1 MLAAIITFLLLGG
14 GANDAL
20 LSYIKDTSG
29 IIDEV
34 VLDEDRRDAAE
45 DTLDRMKDRAKQLAK
60 AKKAASK
67 SIGSFIKEGS
77 ADEAGIEAILDEMEK
92 ESRAFNSEMV
102 AMRFE
107 LKDQLTREEWEAL
120 FSNAE

>member
-60 AKKAASK
+60 EKKAASK
-67 SIGSFIKEGS
+67 SIESFIKEGS
-77 ADEAGIEAILDEMEK
+77 EDEAGIEAILDEIEK
-92 ESRAFNSEMV
+92 ENRAFNSDMV

>member
-1 MLAAIITFLLLGG
+1 MTTSKLTAGAVFPQITMPRLGG
-14 GANDAL
+14 GELELGVPKNGADWQL
-20 LSYIKDTSG
+20 
-29 IIDEV
+29 V
-34 VLDEDRRDAAE
+34 VVYRGRHCPLC
-45 DTLDRMKDRAKQLAK
+45 TKYLAK
-60 AKKAASK
+60 VH
-67 SIGSFIKEGS
+67 
-77 ADEAGIEAILDEMEK
+77 EAGIEAILDEMEK